1 MTPHLAVGVR
11 RAVPDDADA
20 VVRLRDEAAR
30 WLLTKGI
37 RQWTPG
43 EVTRDDVLGWM
54 SGGRLYVAEVAG
66 AVAGSVRLA
75 WTDPDVWP
83 VADEDAAYVQ
93 SLVSARQPPARGL
106 GRLLLTHVEG
116 VAAETGRTRAR
127 LSCLRGNEPLERF
140 YVNAG
145 YTIVG
150 VQEFDRPGWD
160 PVTLLAKDL
169 AVS

>member
-1 MTPHLAVGVR
+1 MTPYVAVGVR

-20 VVRLRDEAAR
+20 IVRLRDEAAR
-30 WLLTKGI
+30 WLLSKGI

-43 EVTRDDVLGWM
+43 EVTRDDVVGWM

-66 AVAGSVRLA
+66 TVTGSVRLA
-75 WTDPDVWP
+75 WTDPEVWP
-83 VADEDAAYVQ
+83 VPDADAAYVQ
-93 SLVSARQPPARGL
+93 SLVSARRPPTRGV

-116 VAAETGRTRAR
+116 VAAETGRTRTR

-140 YVNAG
+140 YLDSG

-160 PVTLLAKDL
+160 PVTLLEKDL
-169 AVS
+169 DVS